1 MSRKRADPVPSYLKD
16 IFSREVLVETPQKT
30 NIKSQKPF
38 SNYQNKQA
46 NQIQP
51 KPSPVKELLPPDNND
66 FVRAPIDPF
75 KETLKEK
82 TNEWTQKMVGKKQD
96 PRVLLE
102 NSVRAI
108 FNKLTPENFDVL
120 KKSIIEIARKGKEE
134 CDVVI
139 TLLIKKA
146 WTELK
151 YAKTYAEMCYFLQTD
166 KNLAYE
172 TKDGKSTKNYFKSK
186 LFDIIQEEFE
196 GREKAEKEE
205 GKKTLTPEE
214 KKKQILG
221 STHFFLNY

>member
-1 MSRKRADPVPSYLKD
+1 MSRKRTEPVPPYLKE
-16 IFSREVLVETPQKT
+16 IFSREVVVETPQKT
-30 NIKSQKPF
+30 NIKSQKP
-38 SNYQNKQA
+38 YQNKQIS
-46 NQIQP
+46 NIQP
-51 KPSPVKELLPPDNND
+51 KPSPIKEPPADNND

-75 KETLKEK
+75 KEALKGK
-82 TNEWTQKMVGKKQD
+82 TNEWTQKMAGKKDD

-102 NSVRAI
+102 ISVRSI

-120 KKSIIEIARKGKEE
+120 KKGVIEIARKGKEE

-139 TLLIKKA
+139 TLLIRKA

-151 YAKTYAEMCYFLQTD
+151 YAKTYAEMCYFLQAD

-172 TKDGKSTKNYFKSK
+172 TKDGKPTKNYFKSK

-205 GKKTLTPEE
+205 GKKKLTPDE

-221 STHFFLNY
+221 SKHCSIN